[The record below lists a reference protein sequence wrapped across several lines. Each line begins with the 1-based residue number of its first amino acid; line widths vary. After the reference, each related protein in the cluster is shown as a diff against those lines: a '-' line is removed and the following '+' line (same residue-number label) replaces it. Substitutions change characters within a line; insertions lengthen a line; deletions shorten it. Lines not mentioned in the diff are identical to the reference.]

1 MQKLKRKRAWR
12 RERKV
17 SKKVKKTQSIR
28 TAKKKKEKSK
38 NRNFPR
44 TSLKTRWRST

>member
-1 MQKLKRKRAWR
+1 MQKLKRKKAWR
-12 RERKV
+12 KEKKL
-17 SKKVKKTQSIR
+17 SKKVKMTQNIR